1 MERLL
6 EFLLYTFFI
15 VIILIIIHSHDY
27 LKLFLVCLGF
37 SEACILAQAQ
47 EHLSR
52 EDAIDVIM
60 PMLTSEKTILVICRV
75 WDEGSK
81 FLSP

>member
-1 MERLL
+1 MERLP

-27 LKLFLVCLGF
+27 LKLFLVCPGF
-37 SEACILAQAQ
+37 GEACILAQAQ

-60 PMLTSEKTILVICRV
+60 PMPTSEKTILVICRV